1 MALPG
6 LIWDFMQTSNYFL
19 RVHVP
24 TDIKSRFIDKE
35 KKWGVCFSMHPT
47 TIINSQ
53 NSVSLH
59 DLCHGV
65 VKRSCLLCVQTR
77 QVFFRFLL
85 KMQIRQFAA
94 LLMRVWARR

>member
-1 MALPG
+1 MGG
-6 LIWDFMQTSNYFL
+6 LFL
-19 RVHVP
+19 HAP
-24 TDIKSRFIDKE
+24 HDD
-35 KKWGVCFSMHPT
+35 
-47 TIINSQ
+47 INSQ

-65 VKRSCLLCVQTR
+65 VKRSCLLCVQTH
-77 QVFFRFLL
+77 QVFLRFLL